1 MEAPHGRTPPQHSAS
16 GGCWRTAGLSLPN
29 SPLPS
34 TKDGAVP
41 WVVQGSIP
49 KSRTEGRMRVS
60 APPRGHLGCL
70 GSGGWPWPRIVRRR
84 DKGQTKSHTPHSGR
98 ASSAGLSFAVRRVS
112 FLCKSPG
119 REGRISVFVGE
130 AGGVEKKKKRK
141 GTKPNRQHKDSQG
154 VRRNSDRHRTRA
166 AAMCWEPSLCTPP
179 SAHAVP
185 RGPQG
190 DNSPGAGSQR
200 QRDPRAR
207 SHQVT
212 RPCTPVSPRAGDIQP
227 LGCPCPCSPGT
238 ELALGTCSRSV
249 PSRFDHGGKQHALLW
264 CFKGH
269 HVHLFPAESSVV
281 NSAEKAKFISSLNLS
296 GFSLQLPNNFML
308 FLFISR

>member
-49 KSRTEGRMRVS
+49 KSHTEGRMRVS

-98 ASSAGLSFAVRRVS
+98 ASPAGLSFAVRRVS

-130 AGGVEKKKKRK
+130 AGGVEKKKREKAQNPTGSTKIRRACEEIPTGTGPGLHPCAGSPPFAPLLLHTLSPEDPRVTILQGQAPSDSGTPEHAATKSPDRAPRCHPGQGTSSRWDAPAHAAQAQSWPWGPAPGLSLPVLTTGESSTLSFGASK
-141 GTKPNRQHKDSQG
+141 GITSISSPLSLRWLTALKK
-154 VRRNSDRHRTRA
+154 
-166 AAMCWEPSLCTPP
+166 PSL
-179 SAHAVP
+179 
-185 RGPQG
+185 
-190 DNSPGAGSQR
+190 
-200 QRDPRAR
+200 
-207 SHQVT
+207 
-212 RPCTPVSPRAGDIQP
+212 
-227 LGCPCPCSPGT
+227 
-238 ELALGTCSRSV
+238 
-249 PSRFDHGGKQHALLW
+249 
-264 CFKGH
+264 
-269 HVHLFPAESSVV
+269 
-281 NSAEKAKFISSLNLS
+281 
-296 GFSLQLPNNFML
+296 
-308 FLFISR
+308 FLV